1 LDELKERQSSEGLS
15 PQATSIFRSYR
26 SIFRDWTEL
35 VLMKIS
41 IVSLFSI
48 LLACGAVAASAQVV
62 PSATARQFSVTAGGM
77 GSISQPDFSQIYGL
91 GTSPNRTYGL
101 GAYVDLHFTRWI
113 QIEGEGRWQ
122 RFNTVTGGYPEYNGE
137 DTYLIGPRL
146 PVHTFRFLHATPYG
160 KFLVGIGDA
169 KFLAGPT
176 FAMAFGGGVDFRVS
190 KRFSVR
196 LPDFEYQRWNIVDQN
211 VPTALYPYVGSVGV
225 SYKIF

>member
-1 LDELKERQSSEGLS
+1 MNLRNGRAAKAFPHR
-15 PQATSIFRSYR
+15 ATSMFRSYR

-48 LLACGAVAASAQVV
+48 LLACGAVTASAQVV

-77 GSISQPDFSQIYGL
+77 GSISQPDYSYLYGV
-91 GTSPNRTYGL
+91 GTSPNRLYGF

-122 RFNTVTGGYPEYNGE
+122 RFNQAPDNFNEYNGE
-137 DTYLIGPRL
+137 DTYLVGPRL

-160 KFLVGIGDA
+160 KFLAGIGTG
-169 KFLAGPT
+169 KFLTTPA
-176 FAMAFGGGVDFRVS
+176 FAMAYGGGVDLRVTKHIS
-190 KRFSVR
+190 IRAA
-196 LPDFEYQRWNIVDQN
+196 DFEWQYWDVT
-211 VPTALYPYVGSVGV
+211 PTSLKPYVGSVGV